1 MGLVIYQGFPNHS
14 IVSAV
19 KGGIEGLTRAL
30 AAELAP
36 AVRVNC
42 VAPSLTDTPLASVLT
57 KSNAVKEAVA
67 KAHPIPRLGTGGQ
80 C

>member
-1 MGLVIYQGFPNHS
+1 MLSQSPPHLKGLTSSPLIPQGFPNHS

-19 KGGIEGLTRAL
+19 KGGVEGLARSL

-57 KSNAVKEAVA
+57 K
-67 KAHPIPRLGTGGQ
+67 
-80 C
+80 